1 MLRVR
6 PRSNSSG
13 EHALLVKGSK
23 VVIIETE
30 NTLHRLPQYI
40 GQIGIIKEAPG
51 IEIKNVIFILQFII
65 LFIFLL

>member
-1 MLRVR
+1 MIRVR
-6 PRSNSSG
+6 PRSNSS

-51 IEIKNVIFILQFII
+51 DISQNVIYHKKNMQFHVV
-65 LFIFLL
+65 F